1 MCGCQPYRKHRA
13 SLKAPLCRAN
23 PCSEMG
29 RAESQLEA
37 PFSEQIVRA
46 FCSLVDRSSFRSFA
60 VLASYCL
67 WNFRALF
74 LILA

>member
-1 MCGCQPYRKHRA
+1 
-13 SLKAPLCRAN
+13 
-23 PCSEMG
+23 MG

-46 FCSLVDRSSFRSFA
+46 FCSLVDRSSLRSFA

-74 LILA
+74 SFLLELPLFQVHMSLTGPEYRGAEIVSHVE